1 MKFNPR
7 VWIPIAQFLT
17 VVNVGAVYFAA
28 RNTAPWE
35 AVLHAALAVAF
46 TVWSDWLRARAGG
59 Y

>member
-7 VWIPIAQFLT
+7 IWIPIAQFLT

-28 RNTAPWE
+28 RNSEPWH

-46 TVWSDWLRARAGG
+46 TVWSDYLRARAGV
-59 Y
+59 